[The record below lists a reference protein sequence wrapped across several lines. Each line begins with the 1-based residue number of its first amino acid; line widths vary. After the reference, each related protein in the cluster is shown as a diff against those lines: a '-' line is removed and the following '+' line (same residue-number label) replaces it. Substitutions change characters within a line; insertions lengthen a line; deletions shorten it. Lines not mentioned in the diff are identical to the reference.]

1 VIRELVPEDRE
12 AIEEA
17 LTECGAFSEEEI
29 RVALELFDAGAP
41 GGYTLFGAE
50 IEGRVLGYVCLAQA
64 SLTQSSWYLYWICVH
79 PAAQGKGVGRAL
91 QAKSEEFVRSQGCR
105 RLVLETVAGPICE
118 ATFYENAGCE
128 SRIDSGFLPSWR
140 RLRDLFE
147 GDRIRIADYA
157 HISGGCMSSRRY
169 GIARHA
175 LS

>member
-105 RLVLETVAGPICE
+105 RLVLETSGRPDYCE
-118 ATFYENAGCE
+118 ARRFYENAGYE
-128 SRIDSGFLPSWR
+128 RVGLIPDFYRP
-140 RLRDLFE
+140 
-147 GDRIRIADYA
+147 GDDCAIYSKVIE
-157 HISGGCMSSRRY
+157 
-169 GIARHA
+169 
-175 LS
+175 